1 MRYRIASIDQKD
13 DETGLPLYW
22 NDSDGWVSRDSASL
36 YLKEQRE
43 RTHYLPLG
51 GRWELMAGSLSENDR
66 FVLHLIIDDQVVA
79 TQFCFVNL
87 RTAIRQGWEVLGGI
101 PQAELSIRRHGKM
114 VAFLH
119 TNFRGELEE
128 AQIYANGRRGII
140 VIDINPQGPIF
151 QGVFV

>member
-51 GRWELMAGSLSENDR
+51 GQWELMAGSLSENDR
-66 FVLHLIIDDQVVA
+66 FVLHLIIDDTVVA

-87 RTAIRQGWEVLGGI
+87 HTCLRQGWEVLGGI
-101 PQAELSIRRHGKM
+101 PQAELTIRRKGRV
-114 VAFLH
+114 VAWLH
-119 TNFRGELEE
+119 TNHRGELAE
-128 AQIYANGRRGII
+128 AEVYRNGKGHILATA
-140 VIDINPQGPIF
+140 INPQGPIF
-151 QGVFV
+151 QGIFA